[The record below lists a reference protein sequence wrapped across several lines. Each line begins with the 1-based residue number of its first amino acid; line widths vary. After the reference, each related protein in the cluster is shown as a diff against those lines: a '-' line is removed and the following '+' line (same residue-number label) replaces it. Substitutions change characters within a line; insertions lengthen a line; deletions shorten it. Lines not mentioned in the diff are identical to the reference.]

1 MLNECKYADL
11 LDDDVFKLVF
21 GRESTK
27 DVMIEFLNQMITDR
41 NIVDLEFLDKEMHPV
56 ERDQKG
62 SVYDMFCKTDDGS
75 RIIVE
80 VQRRKQPF
88 YPERAIYY
96 STFQIQRQVDAGA
109 EYYDFL
115 PVYVVNILNF
125 TMSNETDDS
134 EVKSVYR
141 LYNERTHSL
150 LTDRV
155 TFIFLELGKFNKTLN
170 ELDGNVLDGMCFCFK
185 NMTTLAER
193 PDILRHKVF
202 EKIFEVTELL
212 NMDNVTRY
220 KILGNM
226 TTERDLRN
234 QMRYAIETATAEGL
248 AKGMAQG
255 LEQGLAEGRV
265 KGEEEGRI
273 KGQAEGRAEGRA
285 EGQAEG
291 RAEGRAEGERAK
303 ACEIAAKL
311 MAAGM
316 SKEEVAEIV
325 GIGEEEIQ

>member
-125 TMSNETDDS
+125 TMDGNTADS

-155 TFIFLELGKFNKTLN
+155 TFIFLELGKFNKTLA